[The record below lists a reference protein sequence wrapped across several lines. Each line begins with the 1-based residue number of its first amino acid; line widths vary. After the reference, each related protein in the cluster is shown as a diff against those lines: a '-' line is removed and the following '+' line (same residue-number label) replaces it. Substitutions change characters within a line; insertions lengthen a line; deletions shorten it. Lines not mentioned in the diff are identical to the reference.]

1 MASRP
6 PLLPPTIGRRASS
19 SCRASD
25 ALARDDGCGRPCRP
39 RTHPKLPTAPSACR
53 QLSKAHQPLAIN
65 PGRRDKPQPGA
76 PSQGS
81 EQDQS
86 SSVRATCAS
95 RASLASVGVSVS
107 VARCQCIAGCQ
118 LSRTEHSPPG
128 SLACQEIMVRAS
140 SPDDRVWSSCTLL
153 VSPARRLPATM
164 RGCWLS
170 GRLVTAQQ
178 KTNRASQKRLV
189 SSCTSTLFALL
200 DPMRSRRSDDTRKVL
215 NPPIMGTEHSGAG

>member
-25 ALARDDGCGRPCRP
+25 ALARDDGCGRPRRP
-39 RTHPKLPTAPSACR
+39 PPKAPHSSVSMPPAE
-53 QLSKAHQPLAIN
+53 QGASTTGHQR

-140 SPDDRVWSSCTLL
+140 SPDDRVWSSCALL

-170 GRLVTAQQ
+170 RRLVTAQQ